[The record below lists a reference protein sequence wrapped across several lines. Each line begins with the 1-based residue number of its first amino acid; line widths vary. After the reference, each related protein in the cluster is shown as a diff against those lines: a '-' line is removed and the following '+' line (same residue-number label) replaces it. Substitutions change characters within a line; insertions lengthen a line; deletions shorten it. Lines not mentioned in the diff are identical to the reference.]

1 MSSFSKMK
9 VPSMHN
15 MNERVKAY
23 LVAVPPRKELVFW
36 SENSTEPF
44 CASVKTYWLNA
55 FDVEVNYETTN
66 PETREKMLEVL
77 EKNFFMQVIYRVA
90 VDDLLTTNRKEVL
103 AKVKTYKDKQINPII
118 LVVSLVVQFLQK
130 GFINQ
135 ANGTTKQLLQ
145 ESIQCCQE
153 SARNLSSHLG
163 SDSYKDSMERHSAS
177 TEGEDRDRKALC
189 TVLNSLSNLAM
200 YTTRASE
207 DEIDLVLGIRKRVNT
222 EGEASASGGGST
234 LKPQET
240 KAVDTDLT
248 SGGGSTLKP
257 QETKA
262 VDKAPASGGGGGS
275 KSQKR
280 NGPECESPASGG
292 DGESSS
298 QKRMKPDGKQPADA
312 DEIADEASFKKKC
325 HGFFSAIY
333 EDPDNLQ
340 RKWTFKTLGLLKDVA
355 CKCDNVPVRIT
366 YALEIV
372 EHFQKC
378 KWIENDFVG
387 EIVKEAL
394 INILFQTKDEE
405 LASAMENAVGLIKQY
420 V

>member
-1 MSSFSKMK
+1 MK
-9 VPSMHN
+9 VLSMHN

-23 LVAVPPRKELVFW
+23 LDAVPREPEDAFF
-36 SENSTEPF
+36 SEKSTEPF
-44 CASVKTYWLNA
+44 CASVKA
-55 FDVEVNYETTN
+55 FWRRQFGVEVNYETTN

-77 EKNFFMQVIYRVA
+77 QKNFFIQVIYRKA
-90 VDDLLTTNRKEVL
+90 LANLLTTNQKEVL
-103 AKVKTYKDKQINPII
+103 ARVTLYRVKEINPII
-118 LVVSLVVQFLQK
+118 LVVSLVVQFLQQ

-135 ANGTTKQLLQ
+135 ANGTTKQLVQ
-145 ESIQCCQE
+145 EIIQCCQE
-153 SARNLSSHLG
+153 SARNLGSHLG
-163 SDSYKDSMERHSAS
+163 SDSYKDSMEKHSAS
-177 TEGEDRDRKALC
+177 TAGEDLDRKALC

-200 YTTRASE
+200 YAARASE
-207 DEIDLVLGIRKRVNT
+207 DEIDLVLGIPKRVNT
-222 EGEASASGGGST
+222 QGEASASGGGST

-262 VDKAPASGGGGGS
+262 ADKAPASGGGGGS

-312 DEIADEASFKKKC
+312 DEIADEASFKQKC
-325 HGFFSAIY
+325 YGFFSAIY
-333 EDPDNLQ
+333 KDPDNLQ
-340 RKWTFKTLGLLKDVA
+340 QKWTFKTLDLLKDVA

-366 YALEIV
+366 YALDIV
-372 EHFQKC
+372 EHFEKC
-378 KWIENDFVG
+378 KWRENDFVG

-405 LASAMENAVGLIKQY
+405 LGSAMENAVGLIKQY